1 MFEISA
7 ETYAAAKV
15 HTIAVGNRRLFWATI
30 RDLQDRLDIKTI
42 SDLVRKES
50 DGTFETKFLQKIK
63 SGNIKDLEE
72 NDLVLMFVL
81 MFVV

>member
-30 RDLQDRLDIKTI
+30 HDLQDRLDIKTI

-50 DGTFETKFLQKIK
+50 DGTFETKNPTKDQIRKYK
-63 SGNIKDLEE
+63 RSGRE
-72 NDLVLMFVL
+72 
-81 MFVV
+81 